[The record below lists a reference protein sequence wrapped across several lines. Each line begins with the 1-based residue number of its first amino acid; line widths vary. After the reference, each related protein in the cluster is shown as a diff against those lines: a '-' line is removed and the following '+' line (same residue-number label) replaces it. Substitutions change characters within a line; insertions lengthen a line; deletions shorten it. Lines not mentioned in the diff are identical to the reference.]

1 MPTSIIDDGIL
12 VCVGVLQVTGM
23 EPDQGAFMSCA
34 LVANFVSLFF
44 GVLSAFFW
52 VKAAIAKA
60 PPPAGFEGVKN
71 TNSWK
76 ATIVDGGELYG
87 TLRLQS
93 RWNSRAAFA
102 AAATVF
108 FQVIA
113 TTMNMIPI

>member
-1 MPTSIIDDGIL
+1 
-12 VCVGVLQVTGM
+12 
-23 EPDQGAFMSCA
+23 MSCA
-34 LVANFVSLFF
+34 LAANLVSLLF

-52 VKAAIAKA
+52 VLAARAKA
-60 PPPAGFEGVKN
+60 PPPAGFEGVEN

-93 RWNSRAAFA
+93 KWNSRAAFA

-113 TTMNMIPI
+113 TTISIVPIH